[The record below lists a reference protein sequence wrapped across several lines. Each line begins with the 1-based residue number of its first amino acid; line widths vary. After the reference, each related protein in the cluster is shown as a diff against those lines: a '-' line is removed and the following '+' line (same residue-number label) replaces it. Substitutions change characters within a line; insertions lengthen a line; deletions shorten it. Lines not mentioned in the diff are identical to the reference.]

1 MAEDEQWLAIRKEA
15 GLKIDPETAQV
26 AQDWGDESD
35 PYSVYDEWELPED
48 FRCYG
53 RLYWARSPG
62 SDVWVHFSDLPDDVE
77 EKIWANIAPG
87 LISPLV

>member
-26 AQDWGDESD
+26 AQDWGDKSD

-53 RLYWARSPG
+53 RLYWARSPEATSG
-62 SDVWVHFSDLPDDVE
+62 FTSAICPMMSKKRFGQTSLPD
-77 EKIWANIAPG
+77 
-87 LISPLV
+87 